1 MSAFSGGA
9 DQTLHIQPRRLLTRL
24 AHSLDGLFVSLDP
37 FARLR
42 MQIKRSMPPRASR
55 CRPFVRRATDRPW
68 KSGGNLDDTRA
79 STPNTRH
86 LSGRAMAGADGRG
99 PAENIAGNGRGR
111 TTEPPLLSTSSLP
124 PDSRIQYSVSASG
137 ISPID
142 RKRHASLVNQDPA
155 AKDILGMHASLL
167 RDAVLAATDFLTRV
181 AAAEQCIGKMLDGRP
196 PVDDIDRASRLLVA
210 TGGRATITLS
220 PSGQVWACAPV
231 SAPIHATG
239 GPIAQALCTNGPV

>member
-196 PVDDIDRASRLLVA
+196 RLTTSIARHGCSWRRAAARPSRSRRA
-210 TGGRATITLS
+210 GR
-220 PSGQVWACAPV
+220 SGRAPV